1 MTDINTQNVSDDA
14 ARNAARKRL
23 KRLRQE
29 RRLSVEALAALI
41 ERSPSS
47 VRAHENGQNGI
58 SRQAAFLYG
67 QALSVS
73 PSFILWG
80 TSEEQTAEGAPHIR
94 EIPLVGELAGDAWV
108 DAYTEKQIGS
118 VSLSLP
124 EYVDFELKAFLVGR
138 ASRYYRRGDYVVVAP
153 PEVGVRADDHVAVR
167 IDDDLGR
174 TKLSLTQ
181 ADITISGVTLRP
193 LTGGADRIGVRT
205 AWNSESAKDAVR
217 VTVLGPVVAYGGRD
231 RPSSG
236 PIIRPSQLM
245 ALNRLA

>member
-1 MTDINTQNVSDDA
+1 MTEINTPDADSDA
-14 ARNAARKRL
+14 ARTAARKRL
-23 KRLRQE
+23 KRLRQD
-29 RRLSVEALAALI
+29 RRLSVDALAALI

-58 SRQAAFLYG
+58 SRQAAYLYG
-67 QALSVS
+67 QALGVS

-80 TSEEQTAEGAPHIR
+80 TSEDQVSEGAPALR
-94 EIPLVGELAGDAWV
+94 EVPLIGELAGDVWL
-108 DAYTEKQIGS
+108 DAYTEKSIGS
-118 VSLSLP
+118 VTVSLP

-153 PEVGVRADDHVAVR
+153 PDVGVRADDHVVVC
-167 IDDDLGR
+167 IEDDLGR

-181 ADITISGVTLRP
+181 ADITTSGVALRP
-193 LTGGADRIGVRT
+193 LTGGADRVGVRT
-205 AWNSESAKDAVR
+205 AWNSESAKDNVK

-236 PIIRPSQLM
+236 PIIRPSQLA